1 MPRRRR
7 TYGGPEGA
15 QPFVKKIRSGRFR
28 EIDIP
33 PCAQL
38 CIGSV
43 VAAPGS
49 TGTLTLYVRTH
60 APFSD
65 GRPCRVA
72 LAVVRAAG
80 GGGAGRGLNVPLDAR
95 FSQHVPLR
103 LTVSGG
109 SGTLHLAGWCGA
121 AAHTATR
128 TRAIAHTHC
137 PLSA

>member
-49 TGTLTLYVRTH
+49 TGTLTLYARTQ